1 MNSRESKVWLL
12 LSALAVIV
20 IALAVWQPP
29 FIKGFGGGQNAIA
42 HISAKEFVPADSNEQ
57 LTGSEVRLIV
67 VTDFHATMLRND
79 RNLHIYLPPSY
90 YKNTDKRYPVLYVH
104 DGKAVFELSDWSKES
119 MNMHT
124 QSDKLISQ
132 GKIQE
137 IIIVGIDNIGDN
149 RIAEYAHWDGLDQG
163 KPVRGLGIYHEDFIL
178 NEVKPFIDKNFRTL
192 PDRDNTA
199 LMGASIGGF
208 STFNV
213 GFRHPDVFSKLA
225 MQSPYLGWGDNKLYT
240 MLSEGPYEK
249 KQPFKIWIDVGS
261 TEDGFI
267 DMAGQGVYL
276 LTQNGYRCGDDL
288 MVYEAPGGEHS
299 EKSWSN
305 RVESILLYF
314 YGNIGKPV
322 SVKLYTDREVSLSNQ
337 ALKHINPVV
346 TYDSGFVMTDLMGT
360 YQVQKPELF
369 DFVGYGVMVPKAEGT
384 TEVTYT
390 SSAGLT
396 AQETITFF
404 K

>member
-1 MNSRESKVWLL
+1 MILKSKIWLL
-12 LSALAVIV
+12 LSALVVVVIV
-20 IALAVWQPP
+20 LAFWKP
-29 FIKGFGGGQNAIA
+29 FFLTGSSSVQNAVLR
-42 HISAKEFVPADSNEQ
+42 ISAKEFVPPDTNEQ
-57 LTGSEVRLIV
+57 LSGSEARLIV
-67 VTDFHATMLRND
+67 VTDFHATMLKND
-79 RNLHIYLPPSY
+79 RNLHVYLPPSY
-90 YKNTDKRYPVLYVH
+90 YENTEKRYPVLYVH

-119 MNMHT
+119 LNMQT
-124 QSDKLISQ
+124 QADRLISE

-137 IIIVGIDNIGDN
+137 LIIVGIDNIGEN
-149 RIAEYAHWDGLDQG
+149 RIAEYAHWDGVDQG
-163 KPVRGLGIYHEDFIL
+163 KPVHGLGVYHEDFIL
-178 NEVKPFIDKNFRTL
+178 NEVKPFVDKNFRTL

-208 STFNV
+208 STLNI

-240 MLSEGPYEK
+240 MLSDGPYEK

-261 TEDGFI
+261 TEGGFI

-299 EKSWSN
+299 EKSWSS

-314 YGNIGKPV
+314 YGNIGKPE
-322 SVKLYTDREVSLSNQ
+322 SVKLYTERQVSLSDQ
-337 ALKHINPVV
+337 AFQHINPVV
-346 TYDSGFVMTDLMGT
+346 TYDSGFAMTDLMGK
-360 YQVQKPELF
+360 YKVQKPELF
-369 DFVGYGVMVPKAEGT
+369 EFEGYGVMMPKAEGT

-390 SSAGLT
+390 TPVGLT
-396 AQETITFF
+396 AKETITFV